1 MHSIINPS
9 KLFLL
14 VILLTSFSLFS
25 CEDSSEVES
34 PILIFLTPEATQIE
48 ANSGDKV
55 FITVKASTNSGSILT
70 LNIASIDDQYGIRN
84 VLDSTFN
91 NSSINYRLQ
100 YNVPAYEDS
109 TQSLL
114 VFTLTNQNN
123 QVSEIAKRIL
133 VNRGETFVR
142 EASGI
147 NIYSTSSSRPN
158 AFSLTQLKP
167 GFSTDSTTFESDIVD
182 NTLEDNE
189 TLSREWVSNTGISFV
204 KFDGF
209 NYSNANSQSI
219 RNAFEN
225 GVQLSKISNIRD
237 SDIYLIGRNGNA
249 LGAIQII
256 AVTDPEGVQE
266 DKYTFSVK
274 VITD

>member
-1 MHSIINPS
+1 MISTNLN
-9 KLFLL
+9 KLFNL
-14 VILLTSFSLFS
+14 VILLTSLFFLS
-25 CEDSSEVES
+25 CEDSSDVES

-55 FITVKASTNSGSILT
+55 FITVKASTNSGDILT
-70 LNIASIDDQYGIRN
+70 LNIASIDDQYGIQN

-91 NSSINYRLQ
+91 NSSINYRLE
-100 YNVPAYEDS
+100 YNVPAYADS

-123 QVSEIAKRIL
+123 QTSEIAKRIL

-147 NIYSTSSSRPN
+147 NVFSTSSSRPN
-158 AFSLTQLKP
+158 AFSLTQLIP

-182 NTLEDNE
+182 NTLEDNDV
-189 TLSREWVSNTGISFV
+189 LSREWVSNTGISFV

-209 NYSNANSQSI
+209 NYSSANSQSI
-219 RNAFEN
+219 RNAYDN
-225 GVQLSKISNIRD
+225 GVQLTRISDIRD
-237 SDIYLIGRNGNA
+237 SDIYLIGRGGKA

-266 DKYTFSVK
+266 DKYTFSIK